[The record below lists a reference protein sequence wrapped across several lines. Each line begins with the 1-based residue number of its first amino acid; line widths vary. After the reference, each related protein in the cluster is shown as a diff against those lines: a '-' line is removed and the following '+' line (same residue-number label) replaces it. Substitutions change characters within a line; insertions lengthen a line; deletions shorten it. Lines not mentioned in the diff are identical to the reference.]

1 SQPTTRRR
9 CCGSIRCRGSAS
21 SARSST
27 RTAVPGATNDQGR
40 DRGLLRPA
48 VDARRAARHARLLR
62 GGGAD
67 DVGAR
72 AEGRSVPPRPVARA
86 VPRRGARS
94 PSRAR
99 RDRARGGRRAR
110 IRDRAG
116 PVDRLRQR
124 RRLPAAA
131 REVRAGARNRRR
143 LDPTSLGRHREQGRR
158 RPGCGVE
165 QARARAAARGARHLP
180 GRLRR
185 HGGHAVPPLARR
197 RPRPPD
203 RRLLDRARGRVA
215 CDRARGAR
223 RRGRAVR
230 RPRAVD
236 LGQLP
241 RQRLRVRAAVPRPA
255 SRSRPAPVRGSLR
268 GLDRERDGAGGPV
281 EARARH
287 GCGLPARPCSLR
299 AADVVRARA
308 RTLRR
313 RGGRVARGRARRFGA
328 AGRPRRRARARCRR
342 RDRGGVAPVSDV
354 CIFGAT
360 AAGVAAAAGA
370 VEAGAGVTLVER
382 GSHVGGMVSGGLS
395 WTDVG
400 DVRVLGGFARRFYAE
415 VAAHY
420 GVPLWSVRGPEPHV
434 AEAILASQL
443 AGVDV
448 RLATDELPD
457 AAVYVDASYEG
468 DLLARFGVPYR
479 VGREPRALY
488 SESLAGR
495 QPATRPGKHN
505 FPVRVSP
512 FRDDG
517 TLLPH
522 IRPPALDEY
531 GWPVDAIGEGD
542 GALQAYGFRVCLTT
556 AGNRIPFV
564 EPDGYDESEFE
575 LLDRLLAAAPY
586 ELPDLL
592 GLVPDLLPNAKC
604 DVNSIGPFSLNV
616 LDGSNRDYP
625 DGDDDARGRVRAH
638 HLGYT
643 QRFLWFLSTRFEA
656 MRDWGLCPDEFADTG
671 GWPHQLYIRDGRR
684 MV

>member
-1 SQPTTRRR
+1 M
-9 CCGSIRCRGSAS
+9 
-21 SARSST
+21 
-27 RTAVPGATNDQGR
+27 
-40 DRGLLRPA
+40 
-48 VDARRAARHARLLR
+48 
-62 GGGAD
+62 
-67 DVGAR
+67 
-72 AEGRSVPPRPVARA
+72 
-86 VPRRGARS
+86 
-94 PSRAR
+94 
-99 RDRARGGRRAR
+99 
-110 IRDRAG
+110 
-116 PVDRLRQR
+116 
-124 RRLPAAA
+124 
-131 REVRAGARNRRR
+131 
-143 LDPTSLGRHREQGRR
+143 
-158 RPGCGVE
+158 
-165 QARARAAARGARHLP
+165 
-180 GRLRR
+180 
-185 HGGHAVPPLARR
+185 
-197 RPRPPD
+197 
-203 RRLLDRARGRVA
+203 
-215 CDRARGAR
+215 
-223 RRGRAVR
+223 
-230 RPRAVD
+230 
-236 LGQLP
+236 
-241 RQRLRVRAAVPRPA
+241 
-255 SRSRPAPVRGSLR
+255 
-268 GLDRERDGAGGPV
+268 
-281 EARARH
+281 
-287 GCGLPARPCSLR
+287 
-299 AADVVRARA
+299 
-308 RTLRR
+308 
-313 RGGRVARGRARRFGA
+313 
-328 AGRPRRRARARCRR
+328 
-342 RDRGGVAPVSDV
+342 SDV

-625 DGDDDARGRVRAH
+625 DGDDDARVRVRAH

-684 MV
+684 MVGECVVREQDLRSGVQPDDTVALGSYNIDIREIERTWRALPEYVREDAVFNEGYLSVAVPPYGIPYRSLTPSRADATNLLVPVCLSASHVAFGSVRMEPTLMLLGHAAGHAAAQAARRDSAVQDVDVHALQDTLRDAGQVLA